1 MTYEIL
7 ENGAVIPELIGQN
20 EFIKFDITDSGAV
33 LYIAYDRPTPEEVN
47 AITKSGSRFEIR
59 FTKVQDILFF
69 TFKFGSLSW
78 MDAPFSLSLA
88 QNLNSLQTLRDG
100 EGLALHIV
108 FVDSRSGAIVNQRL
122 IGLTTDFTWDL
133 YDTLH
138 NIDDI
143 TMSEDEYQQKIYL
156 LTRQYSTKE
165 LVSRGSVH
173 RCVINK
179 DL

>member
-1 MTYEIL
+1 
-7 ENGAVIPELIGQN
+7 
-20 EFIKFDITDSGAV
+20 
-33 LYIAYDRPTPEEVN
+33 
-47 AITKSGSRFEIR
+47 
-59 FTKVQDILFF
+59 
-69 TFKFGSLSW
+69 